1 MRRSRIA
8 GPTKPET
15 REMKIPAIRR
25 VRDSLSLEKLLVFS
39 FASVCIVT
47 HRVDRRFDRRSQS
60 VKISNSEIFPVKIS
74 PMRVSIERF
83 SRFLQVCKDRFRA
96 GFAKTAFETNRDSVA
111 PNELSG
117 SPDLA
122 RDSAG
127 FSAFFS
133 RQSTVQSNRVPSP
146 DNAPRDGTR
155 ARHSAG
161 ARESTGRDPERSRRA
176 GSSPNSARPRS
187 RARTANRRLG
197 NEQRAARR
205 RFNYATTRAS
215 PR

>member
-1 MRRSRIA
+1 
-8 GPTKPET
+8 
-15 REMKIPAIRR
+15 MKIPAIGSRSGFAFPR
-25 VRDSLSLEKLLVFS
+25 NSSAFS
-39 FASVCIVT
+39 FSSVCIVT

-60 VKISNSEIFPVKIS
+60 VKISNSEIFPMKIS
-74 PMRVSIERF
+74 PMRASIGRF

-96 GFAKTAFETNRDSVA
+96 GFAKTACYANRDSVA

-117 SPDLA
+117 SPTWHG
-122 RDSAG
+122 DSAG
-127 FSAFFS
+127 FSAFFL
-133 RQSTVQSNRVPSP
+133 RESTVQSNRVPSP

-161 ARESTGRDPERSRRA
+161 ARQSTGRDPERTRRA

-215 PR
+215 R